1 MYLTVRFNLKGWY
14 HGNKKIEKTADISD
28 FLLSRASLALVP
40 FAAFGADQESDW
52 FRLSVGTCDLNQLS
66 AMFEQLENALLEL
79 SH

>member
-1 MYLTVRFNLKGWY
+1 
-14 HGNKKIEKTADISD
+14 
-28 FLLSRASLALVP
+28 LALVP

-52 FRLSVGTCDLNQLS
+52 FRLSVGTCDLNQLP

>member
-1 MYLTVRFNLKGWY
+1 
-14 HGNKKIEKTADISD
+14 
-28 FLLSRASLALVP
+28 LALVP